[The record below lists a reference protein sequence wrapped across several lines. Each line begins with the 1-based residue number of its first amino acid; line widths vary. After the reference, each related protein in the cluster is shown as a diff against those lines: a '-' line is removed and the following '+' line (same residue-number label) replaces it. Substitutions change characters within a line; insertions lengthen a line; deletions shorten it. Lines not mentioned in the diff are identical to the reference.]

1 MSLGGGVTVMEKRE
15 ILVGWVTKVKSM
27 FKMYKKAGV
36 GREGD
41 I

>member
-1 MSLGGGVTVMEKRE
+1 MSLGGGVTVMEKTRNFGR
-15 ILVGWVTKVKSM
+15 VGNKSM
-27 FKMYKKAGV
+27 FKMYRKTGV

>member
-1 MSLGGGVTVMEKRE
+1 MSLGGGVIVMGKTGKFGR
-15 ILVGWVTKVKSM
+15 VGDKSM
-27 FKMYKKAGV
+27 FKMYRKAGV